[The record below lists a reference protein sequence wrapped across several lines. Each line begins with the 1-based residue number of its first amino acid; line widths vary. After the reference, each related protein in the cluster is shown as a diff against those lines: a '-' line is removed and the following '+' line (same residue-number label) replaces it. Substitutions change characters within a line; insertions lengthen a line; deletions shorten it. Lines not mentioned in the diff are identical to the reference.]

1 MPRQEVEAR
10 SRRFGLVTA
19 AAGMLF
25 GAISLP
31 YPPGPDH
38 GLYFYMGRE
47 MVRHGAMP
55 YRDMLDQKTPA
66 IYLLYAALVRLFGE
80 HVWGIR
86 VAEWLVIVPFA
97 LCLARVATPREEKT
111 PDWLAGFSVLAANV
125 FYFGFFDYWHTGQ
138 CEFWCALLVAV
149 ALWAGLRAPVRPL
162 LGAFLAGVACGTA
175 MLFKPTVGLL
185 VVVVLGAVVA
195 SRGSWRERLVAS
207 AAFAGGGT
215 LIVGACVLW
224 LVLRGAG
231 PAAYE
236 ILVTFN
242 RAYVAQERRV
252 NDLEDVARTVLAAH
266 HLFDPLASFLHLWIV
281 VGIVQVGRSGRR
293 YVESPLVLP
302 ALIILA
308 AAAGVIAQLKF
319 YPYHWGIMIVGETLA
334 AVVIA
339 RQLVEHLATLRM
351 STVRAR
357 LVCVGAPLLLFAL
370 SGYVWGWHERVM
382 ATVRYVWS
390 GDRVAFLD
398 PFRVEHPFHFFAKDE
413 EAVGLWLRAHAR
425 PDDRLVVREFH
436 PTIYASSGLSYGG
449 RFFWDAY
456 LTDPRRRR
464 AEWLAQD
471 RADLERIKPRWV
483 VAILPR
489 PDMHWGDPPAL
500 AAPAYFIPFGYRQVH
515 EMYGY
520 AIMELNAPAP

>member
-1 MPRQEVEAR
+1 
-10 SRRFGLVTA
+10 
-19 AAGMLF
+19 
-25 GAISLP
+25 
-31 YPPGPDH
+31 
-38 GLYFYMGRE
+38 GRE

-66 IYLLYAALVRLFGE
+66 IYLLYAALIRVFGE
-80 HVWGIR
+80 HIWGIR

-97 LCLARVATPREEKT
+97 LGLARVATPRAEKT
-111 PDWLAGFSVLAANV
+111 PAWLAGFAVLAANV

-138 CEFWCALLVAV
+138 CEFWCAVLVGA
-149 ALWAGLRAPVRPL
+149 ALWVGLRAPVRATV
-162 LGAFLAGVACGTA
+162 GALLAGLACGGA
-175 MLFKPTVGLL
+175 ILFKPTVGLL
-185 VVVVLGAVVA
+185 VVVVLGAIVA
-195 SRGSWRERLVAS
+195 GRSSWRERLIAS
-207 AAFAGGGT
+207 AAFALGGA
-215 LIVGACVLW
+215 LAIGACVLW
-224 LVLRGAG
+224 IVQRGAG
-231 PAAYE
+231 AAAYD

-252 NDLEDVARTVLAAH
+252 NDLEDVAKTVLAAH
-266 HLFDPLASFLHLWIV
+266 HLFDPLASFIHLWIV
-281 VGIVQVGRSGRR
+281 IGIVQFGRTGGRR
-293 YVESPLVLP
+293 IESPLVLP
-302 ALIILA
+302 ALVIVAGA
-308 AAAGVIAQLKF
+308 ASVIAQLKF

-334 AVVIA
+334 MVVIV
-339 RQLVEHLATLRM
+339 RQLAEHLAALRV
-351 STVRAR
+351 STVQAR

-370 SGYVWGWHERVM
+370 TGYLWGWEERVT
-382 ATVRYVWS
+382 ATFRYLRT
-390 GDRVAFLD
+390 GDREAFLD

-413 EAVGLWLRAHAR
+413 EAVGSWLRAHAR
-425 PDDRLVVREFH
+425 PEDRLVVRDFH

-464 AEWLAQD
+464 EEWLAQD

-500 AAPAYFIPFGYRQVH
+500 AAPEYFMPFGYRQVH

-520 AIMELNAPAP
+520 SIMELDAPPPP